1 MAELT
6 PEHYAVNQ
14 RWILSAA
21 DGKWEALIVEYLEA
35 IARRCHETGN
45 CIIGHIKALALFP
58 EGGYFRVSVVSPTLP
73 AGVEGGVPAG
83 CTGLVL
89 TLNVIVYGP
98 TKDLLEKIVNETTVL
113 LTEKWKGNV
122 TIEPV

>member
-6 PEHYAVNQ
+6 PENYAVNQ
-14 RWILSAA
+14 RWILSAG
-21 DGKWEALIVEYLEA
+21 DGKWEALIVEYLET

-58 EGGYFRVSVVSPTLP
+58 EGGYLRVSVVSPTLP

-98 TKDLLEKIVNETTVL
+98 TRDLLEKITLEAAVRL
-113 LTEKWKGNV
+113 SEKWKGRV
-122 TIEPV
+122 TIAPV